1 MAAQDW
7 IIVASAPAAPKR
19 GKPRDPDRSLRAL
32 PMTSLWENVT
42 VAAQAAPNYFGFG
55 RQEWFFLLSVATAC
69 ITGIAIAAI
78 AMISGTVAKTQRTRL
93 EAEMKREML
102 DRGMSADEIAKV
114 IKATPPND
122 FLDRWADRQ
131 GRKEKT

>member
-1 MAAQDW
+1 
-7 IIVASAPAAPKR
+7 
-19 GKPRDPDRSLRAL
+19 
-32 PMTSLWENVT
+32 
-42 VAAQAAPNYFGFG
+42 
-55 RQEWFFLLSVATAC
+55 LLSVATAC

-102 DRGMSADEIAKV
+102 DCGMSADEIAKV